1 MSNSV
6 RRYFASTRAVKM
18 FSFFKRN
25 KNPPKN
31 NNAALPNDAS
41 AKVSQNMQSAI
52 ERQQACLQQ
61 TLERRKSNVN
71 DREQKTAVSSPNTL
85 IADDRYKN
93 RSEALPSYDK
103 ISQPASGSCAP
114 PKLQNYDQYRD
125 AIRAGYIESASSRQA
140 ATPTYRLPNF
150 ESAPPNVVVASSIT
164 PDQKCFTDTA
174 LSYEEDVMGRGRNN
188 RAKHRGPAFQ
198 QNQNKNT
205 VKTQKNE
212 DENVSK
218 NVNDYRGVTC
228 EKTIGVDVT
237 KIGVERRN
245 HGKSASAEENSEKS
259 ASISCE
265 NVFHDENSCSI
276 NSQQDNK
283 NDNIATSD
291 EGTKASA
298 SEATNIVSAHDEK
311 NETLVE
317 SVAANA
323 VKNNEHLAQQVGFPL
338 QRNLSARRVT
348 FAPSPPGSVASS
360 MASDDEDN
368 TLSDDI
374 FYEAAESPSES
385 QKLRILSTVTSHSN
399 GDCTR
404 IAEEN
409 SEAESSASTSKCS
422 SSSSNDVVCAKI
434 ILSVNDEERKSD
446 NDDRGDKNPQINAF
460 SSDET
465 SISSS
470 FDIDSLPR
478 TIKPSY
484 LHVGEDTIALPD
496 IVAETSL
503 LEQHHHQQHQND
515 EM

>member
-6 RRYFASTRAVKM
+6 QSYLASTRAVKM

-25 KNPPKN
+25 KNPPKTS
-31 NNAALPNDAS
+31 NAALPNDAS
-41 AKVSQNMQSAI
+41 AKVSHNMQSAI
-52 ERQQACLQQ
+52 ERQQASLQQ

-125 AIRAGYIESASSRQA
+125 AIRAGYIENASSRQA

-150 ESAPPNVVVASSIT
+150 ESASSAIVVASSIT
-164 PDQKCFTDTA
+164 SDQKCSTDTA
-174 LSYEEDVMGRGRNN
+174 LSNEEDVMGRGRNN
-188 RAKHRGPAFQ
+188 RAKHRGPVSQ
-198 QNQNKNT
+198 QNHNKNT
-205 VKTQKNE
+205 VKSLKNE

-218 NVNDYRGVTC
+218 NVNDYRGVIC
-228 EKTIGVDVT
+228 EKTVGVDVT

-298 SEATNIVSAHDEK
+298 SEATNIVSAYDEK

-317 SVAANA
+317 SAAA
-323 VKNNEHLAQQVGFPL
+323 TVKNDEHLAQQVGFPL

-348 FAPSPPGSVASS
+348 FAPSPPCSVAS
-360 MASDDEDN
+360 SDDEDN

-374 FYEAAESPSES
+374 FYEAADSPSES

-404 IAEEN
+404 IPEES
-409 SEAESSASTSKCS
+409 SEAESSATASKCS

-434 ILSVNDEERKSD
+434 ILSVNEEERKSD
-446 NDDRGDKNPQINAF
+446 NDGRGDNFGINAF

-465 SISSS
+465 SISSDIES
-470 FDIDSLPR
+470 FPR

-484 LHVGEDTIALPD
+484 LRSVGEDTIALPD

-503 LEQHHHQQHQND
+503 LEQHHQQHLND

>member
-1 MSNSV
+1 
-6 RRYFASTRAVKM
+6 M

-31 NNAALPNDAS
+31 SSNAASSNDAS

-52 ERQQACLQQ
+52 ERQQASLQQ

-71 DREQKTAVSSPNTL
+71 DREQKAAVSSPNTL

-125 AIRAGYIESASSRQA
+125 AIRVSYSEYASSRQA
-140 ATPTYRLPNF
+140 ATPTYRLPSF
-150 ESAPPNVVVASSIT
+150 ESVLPTVVVASSIT
-164 PDQKCFTDTA
+164 SDQKCFTDTA
-174 LSYEEDVMGRGRNN
+174 LSNEEDVMGRGRNN
-188 RAKHRGPAFQ
+188 RAKHRGPVFQ
-198 QNQNKNT
+198 QNHNKNT
-205 VKTQKNE
+205 AKSLKNE
-212 DENVSK
+212 EENVSK
-218 NVNDYRGVTC
+218 YVNDYRGVTC
-228 EKTIGVDVT
+228 EKPIGVDVT
-237 KIGVERRN
+237 KIGIERRI
-245 HGKSASAEENSEKS
+245 HDKSASAVENSEKS

-276 NSQQDNK
+276 NSQQDK
-283 NDNIATSD
+283 TDNIATSD

-298 SEATNIVSAHDEK
+298 SGANIVSAHDEK

-317 SVAANA
+317 SVAANG
-323 VKNNEHLAQQVGFPL
+323 VKNDEHLVQQVGFPL
-338 QRNLSARRVT
+338 QRTPSAKRVT

-404 IAEEN
+404 IAEDISEN
-409 SEAESSASTSKCS
+409 ESSSSTSKS
-422 SSSSNDVVCAKI
+422 SLTSNNDVVCAKI
-434 ILSVNDEERKSD
+434 ILSVNEEERQSD
-446 NDDRGDKNPQINAF
+446 NDKRVDNVGNNAF

-465 SISSS
+465 SISS
-470 FDIDSLPR
+470 DIESLPR

-484 LHVGEDTIALPD
+484 LQVGEDTIALPD
-496 IVAETSL
+496 IVAETSF
-503 LEQHHHQQHQND
+503 LEQHHHQQHHND

>member
-1 MSNSV
+1 
-6 RRYFASTRAVKM
+6 M

-31 NNAALPNDAS
+31 SNAVSVNDAS

-71 DREQKTAVSSPNTL
+71 DREQKAAVSSPNTL

-93 RSEALPSYDK
+93 RSEALPSHDK
-103 ISQPASGSCAP
+103 ISQPASGSCAA

-125 AIRAGYIESASSRQA
+125 AIRASYIEYASSRQA
-140 ATPTYRLPNF
+140 ATPYRLPIF
-150 ESAPPNVVVASSIT
+150 ESVSSTVLVASSIT
-164 PDQKCFTDTA
+164 ADQKCSTDTA
-174 LSYEEDVMGRGRNN
+174 ALSNEEDVMGRGRNN

-198 QNQNKNT
+198 QNHNKNT
-205 VKTQKNE
+205 VKSLKNE

-218 NVNDYRGVTC
+218 NVNDCRGVTC

-237 KIGVERRN
+237 KIGAEQRN
-245 HGKSASAEENSEKS
+245 HGKSASADENSEKS
-259 ASISCE
+259 ASISSE

-283 NDNIATSD
+283 KDNIAASD

-298 SEATNIVSAHDEK
+298 SEAAHDEK

-317 SVAANA
+317 SVAANG
-323 VKNNEHLAQQVGFPL
+323 VKNDEHLAQQVGFPL
-338 QRNLSARRVT
+338 QRNPSAKRVT

-360 MASDDEDN
+360 LASDEEDN

-404 IAEEN
+404 IAEDV
-409 SEAESSASTSKCS
+409 SESESSASTSKCS
-422 SSSSNDVVCAKI
+422 VSSSNDVVCAKI
-434 ILSVNDEERKSD
+434 ILSVDEEERKSD
-446 NDDRGDKNPQINAF
+446 NDSLGKSAF

-465 SISSS
+465 SISSG
-470 FDIDSLPR
+470 IESLPR

-484 LHVGEDTIALPD
+484 LQVGEDQIALPD

-503 LEQHHHQQHQND
+503 LEQHHHQQHQHD